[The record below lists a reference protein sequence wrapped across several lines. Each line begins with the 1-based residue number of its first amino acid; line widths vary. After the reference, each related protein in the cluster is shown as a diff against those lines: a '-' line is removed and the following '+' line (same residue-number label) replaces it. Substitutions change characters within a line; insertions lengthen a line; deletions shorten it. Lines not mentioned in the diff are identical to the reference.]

1 MDFIFSSWPW
11 YVSGPLIGLMV
22 PAMLYIGNKSFGV
35 SSTLRSMCSMCVPL
49 NVDLYRKNDWK
60 NDIWNLVFL
69 AGILIGG
76 IVAGNFMTDGSPIV
90 LGEATV
96 DRLSSMG
103 ITDLSSL
110 LPQEGFNWDDVFTLR
125 LFIIAIVGGFF
136 VGFGARYAGGC
147 TSGHAIMG
155 LSLFQLASLIAV
167 IGFFIGGLF
176 MTYFMLPTI
185 LSL

>member
-1 MDFIFSSWPW
+1 
-11 YVSGPLIGLMV
+11 
-22 PAMLYIGNKSFGV
+22 
-35 SSTLRSMCSMCVPL
+35 
-49 NVDLYRKNDWK
+49 
-60 NDIWNLVFL
+60 
-69 AGILIGG
+69 
-76 IVAGNFMTDGSPIV
+76 MTDGSPIV

-96 DRLSSMG
+96 ERLSSMG

-110 LPQEGFNWDDVFTLR
+110 LPQEVFNWDDVFTLR

-167 IGFFIGGLF
+167 IGFFIGCLF

>member
-110 LPQEGFNWDDVFTLR
+110 LPQEVFNWDDVFTLR

>member
-96 DRLSSMG
+96 ERLSSMG

-110 LPQEGFNWDDVFTLR
+110 LPQEVFNWDDVFTLR

-167 IGFFIGGLF
+167 IGFL
-176 MTYFMLPTI
+176 LEVC
-185 LSL
+185 L

>member
-96 DRLSSMG
+96 ERLSSMG

-110 LPQEGFNWDDVFTLR
+110 LPQQVFNWDDVFTLR

>member
-96 DRLSSMG
+96 ERLSSMG

-110 LPQEGFNWDDVFTLR
+110 LPQEVFNWDDVFTLR

-147 TSGHAIMG
+147 TSGHAITG
-155 LSLFQLASLIAV
+155 LSNLQLPSLVAV
-167 IGFFIGGLF
+167 IGFFIGGLL
-176 MTYFMLPTI
+176 MTLVFFPFI
-185 LSL
+185 F

>member
-96 DRLSSMG
+96 ERLSSMG

-110 LPQEGFNWDDVFTLR
+110 LPQEVFNWDDVFTLR

>member
-49 NVDLYRKNDWK
+49 HVDLYRKNDWK

-69 AGILIGG
+69 AGILMGG

-96 DRLSSMG
+96 ERLSSMG

-110 LPQEGFNWDDVFTLR
+110 LPQEVFNWDDVFTLR

>member
-96 DRLSSMG
+96 ERLSSMG

-110 LPQEGFNWDDVFTLR
+110 LPQEVFNWDDVFTLR

-167 IGFFIGGLF
+167 IGFFIGCLF

>member
-22 PAMLYIGNKSFGV
+22 PAMLYIGNKSFGL

-96 DRLSSMG
+96 ERLSSMG

-110 LPQEGFNWDDVFTLR
+110 LPQEVFNWDDVFTLR

-167 IGFFIGGLF
+167 IGFFIGGLI

>member
-1 MDFIFSSWPW
+1 
-11 YVSGPLIGLMV
+11 
-22 PAMLYIGNKSFGV
+22 
-35 SSTLRSMCSMCVPL
+35 MCSMCVPL

-96 DRLSSMG
+96 ERLSSMG

-110 LPQEGFNWDDVFTLR
+110 LPQEVF
-125 LFIIAIVGGFF
+125 
-136 VGFGARYAGGC
+136 
-147 TSGHAIMG
+147 
-155 LSLFQLASLIAV
+155 
-167 IGFFIGGLF
+167 
-176 MTYFMLPTI
+176 
-185 LSL
+185 

>member
-96 DRLSSMG
+96 ERLSSMG

-110 LPQEGFNWDDVFTLR
+110 LPQEVFNWDDVFTLR

-167 IGFFIGGLF
+167 IGFFIGGLI